1 MTPHLVY
8 LLVTVATFLVLRYF
22 LRRHARRLPP
32 GPNGRFLVGNLPD
45 LPKGEAKMAET
56 YVKWRDDY
64 GSIMH
69 LEVFGKHMI
78 VLNSAQ
84 AARDLM
90 DKRAAIY
97 SHRPRMPMLIELV
110 GNSWVVSVISGEP
123 HRERRSIAQRYFL
136 AQFKDWQR
144 VQLESSRTLLQNLF
158 DDPDNWAAFL
168 RLAVASSFL
177 QICYGHRVTDTNDVL
192 LKIVQDALEVPRNYP
207 YLVDVFPIL
216 KYYPSW
222 LPGGKFK
229 KDAAEAKVINQ
240 RLRHIPFNM
249 VRDQMAAGTASSS
262 FISTLLSQLPP
273 DEDPGTSHQAGVIR
287 DSAAAM
293 YGAAMDS
300 TVSLMY
306 TLLGAMV
313 LQPDIQHQ
321 AQSELDSVLGQDRL
335 PTFDDRPSLP
345 FIDCIIL
352 EALRWNIVT
361 PLGFPHMVIEED
373 EYLGYRIP
381 KGSTVVGNA
390 WAILRDP
397 VVFSNPEK
405 FDPWRFLPTRE
416 GSATAREV
424 IDSTVY
430 GWGRR
435 ACPGRHVGYSALF
448 IMISSIL
455 TCFNIEKALDDAGNG
470 VVPSLKYISKSF
482 VRRAQPTPCTIRPRS
497 DKIARLFVHPE

>member
-1 MTPHLVY
+1 MALRVVY
-8 LLVTVATFLVLRYF
+8 LPVIVATLLVLRYF
-22 LRRHARRLPP
+22 LRGYAKRIPP
-32 GPNGRFLVGNLPD
+32 GPSSRFLVGNLPD
-45 LPKGEAKMAET
+45 IPEGDARMAET

-84 AARDLM
+84 AANDLM

-97 SHRPRMPMLIELV
+97 SHRPRMPMLTELV
-110 GNSWVVSVISGEP
+110 GNSWVLSIISGEP
-123 HRERRSIAQRYFL
+123 HRERRSVAQRYFL
-136 AQFKDWQR
+136 AQFKEWQR
-144 VQLESSRTLLQNLF
+144 VQLESSRILLQNLL
-158 DDPDNWAAFL
+158 DDPGNWASSVQ
-168 RLAVASSFL
+168 LAVASSVL
-177 QICYGHRVTDTNDVL
+177 RICYGHQVTDANDVL
-192 LKIVQDALEVPRNYP
+192 LKIVQDALEVPRNHP

-222 LPGGKFK
+222 LPGGRFK
-229 KDAAEAKVINQ
+229 KDAAEAKVISQ
-240 RLRHIPFNM
+240 RLRLVPFNM
-249 VRDQMAAGTASSS
+249 VRDKMATGTASAS

-273 DEDPGTSHQAGVIR
+273 DEDPETSHQTEVIR

-300 TVSLMY
+300 VMIRSFLMR
-306 TLLGAMV
+306 LLR
-313 LQPDIQHQ
+313 LII
-321 AQSELDSVLGQDRL
+321 SEDCLFNPKAKLDSVLDQSRL
-335 PTFDDRPSLP
+335 PDFDDRPSLP
-345 FIDCIIL
+345 FIDCVIL
-352 EALRWNIVT
+352 EALRWNIIT

-381 KGSTVVGNA
+381 KGSTVVGNT

-397 VVFSNPEK
+397 ITFPDPEN
-405 FDPWRFLPTRE
+405 FDPCRFLSTSE

-424 IDSTVY
+424 IESTVY

-435 ACPGRHVGYSALF
+435 TCPGRHVGYSALF

-455 TCFNIEKALDDAGNG
+455 TCFDIEKALDDAGNE
-470 VVPSLKYISKSF
+470 VVPSLKYTSRSI
-482 VRRAQPTPCTIRPRS
+482 VRYC
-497 DKIARLFVHPE
+497 

>member
-8 LLVTVATFLVLRYF
+8 LLVTVTTFLVLRYF
-22 LRRHARRLPP
+22 LRRQTKRLPP

-45 LPKGEAKMAET
+45 LPKGDAKMAET
-56 YVKWRDDY
+56 YVKWRNDY

-69 LEVFGKHMI
+69 LEIFGKHMI

-84 AARDLM
+84 AAHDLM

-144 VQLESSRTLLQNLF
+144 VQLESSRTLLRNLF

-177 QICYGHRVTDTNDVL
+177 QICYGHKVTDANDVL

-207 YLVDVFPIL
+207 YFVDVFPI
-216 KYYPSW
+216 
-222 LPGGKFK
+222 
-229 KDAAEAKVINQ
+229 
-240 RLRHIPFNM
+240 R
-249 VRDQMAAGTASSS
+249 
-262 FISTLLSQLPP
+262 
-273 DEDPGTSHQAGVIR
+273 
-287 DSAAAM
+287 
-293 YGAAMDS
+293 
-300 TVSLMY
+300 
-306 TLLGAMV
+306 
-313 LQPDIQHQ
+313 
-321 AQSELDSVLGQDRL
+321 
-335 PTFDDRPSLP
+335 
-345 FIDCIIL
+345 
-352 EALRWNIVT
+352 
-361 PLGFPHMVIEED
+361 FPHMVIEED

-416 GSATAREV
+416 GSETAREV

-430 GWGRR
+430 GWGKR

-448 IMISSIL
+448 IMISNIL
-455 TCFNIEKALDDAGNG
+455 TCFNIEKPLDDAGNE
-470 VVPSLKYISKSF
+470 VIPSLKYISKSF